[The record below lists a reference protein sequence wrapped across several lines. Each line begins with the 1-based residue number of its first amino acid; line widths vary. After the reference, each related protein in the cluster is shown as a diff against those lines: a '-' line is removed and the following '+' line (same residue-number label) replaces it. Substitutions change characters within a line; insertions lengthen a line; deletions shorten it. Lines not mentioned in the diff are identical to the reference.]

1 MADARKIVAN
11 ALDLGQALEYHEV
24 TKGDG
29 NCFYH
34 ALLDQVRNRPEI
46 SRLIRPIVAQSG
58 ALNDHLSL
66 RKELVGFVGEDANP
80 TELGQTESS
89 FREFL
94 FAQARPSVY
103 AQDSVTNLAPKYL
116 GVDIWLISTDNR
128 PSQPYTKM
136 ISGYVP
142 TEAHII
148 LGYIPGHHFQSLYPV
163 TGAGVNL
170 ATGAPPAK
178 KSRLSDVERLRLSR
192 AVESEDMRTTR
203 LDKDARKKAEKR
215 KAETSAE
222 RQQRLAAETLHKA
235 QAKQAE
241 SPAERQQR
249 LAAEAL
255 HKAQAKQAESPA
267 ERQQRLAAEA
277 LHKAQAK
284 QAESPAERQQRL
296 AAEALH
302 KAQAKQAESPAE
314 RQQRLAAET
323 LHKAQAKQA
332 ESPAERQQRLAAEA
346 LHKAQ
351 AKQAESPAER
361 QQRLASKASH
371 QSQVRQTESSAE
383 NERRRTAD
391 ARHKSLTRQAETA
404 SERAER
410 LTAASQAMSQMRE
423 SRRSQ
428 TSTLP
433 DVAEPAEPAR
443 PEFWEHGLEFHR
455 AMESRDFLI
464 CVTCHELQFTV
475 TDNDD
480 SRYVCKRCTKD
491 PVTFSAENDMDPGPV
506 PKELTGLTQVEQ
518 LLIAQI
524 IPMMTIVRLPRGG
537 QFGYSGNIINLPQ
550 DLPSLVSSLS
560 RRVTDTDI
568 VVIRKQL
575 EENTH
580 HDFRVRRNV
589 IHRALRY
596 LKDHNPFYGHID
608 INDDN
613 LQLLPEDDFVD
624 VTSVQVPDAG
634 EAAFADEQQPS
645 TPADAAP
652 CDGDT
657 LAEMPSTF
665 VALNIPRATETA
677 AVEEALHVAP
687 IQWPAVAD
695 RPVNEFETVGYV
707 TRCFPALFPTGAAEL
722 RTMQPREKRVTEPP
736 YFKHLMLY
744 KDQRFAQHP
753 RFRYFAYNT
762 LIRHRS
768 LATGRMYLRQHP
780 DSAARAP
787 EEILALPQEE
797 RRRLAHDIVRFGGH
811 LRGSRQYWLSQREN
825 LMALIKQLG
834 TPHCYFTLSSA
845 DMQWPDLQGYLRR
858 FGGVQSPSAAVASNP
873 MLCTW
878 YMHERVV
885 LFVESFLRD
894 VLGLHSYWAR
904 HPTRS
909 STCLRG
915 HPTRKHVPGP
925 FDGLRRQ
932 LGHGVAPGATGSGS
946 AVRAARSTSV
956 REALRRRR

>member
-1 MADARKIVAN
+1 
-11 ALDLGQALEYHEV
+11 
-24 TKGDG
+24 
-29 NCFYH
+29 
-34 ALLDQVRNRPEI
+34 
-46 SRLIRPIVAQSG
+46 
-58 ALNDHLSL
+58 
-66 RKELVGFVGEDANP
+66 
-80 TELGQTESS
+80 
-89 FREFL
+89 
-94 FAQARPSVY
+94 
-103 AQDSVTNLAPKYL
+103 
-116 GVDIWLISTDNR
+116 
-128 PSQPYTKM
+128 
-136 ISGYVP
+136 
-142 TEAHII
+142 
-148 LGYIPGHHFQSLYPV
+148 
-163 TGAGVNL
+163 
-170 ATGAPPAK
+170 
-178 KSRLSDVERLRLSR
+178 
-192 AVESEDMRTTR
+192 
-203 LDKDARKKAEKR
+203 
-215 KAETSAE
+215 
-222 RQQRLAAETLHKA
+222 
-235 QAKQAE
+235 
-241 SPAERQQR
+241 
-249 LAAEAL
+249 
-255 HKAQAKQAESPA
+255 
-267 ERQQRLAAEA
+267 
-277 LHKAQAK
+277 
-284 QAESPAERQQRL
+284 
-296 AAEALH
+296 
-302 KAQAKQAESPAE
+302 
-314 RQQRLAAET
+314 
-323 LHKAQAKQA
+323 
-332 ESPAERQQRLAAEA
+332 
-346 LHKAQ
+346 
-351 AKQAESPAER
+351 
-361 QQRLASKASH
+361 
-371 QSQVRQTESSAE
+371 
-383 NERRRTAD
+383 
-391 ARHKSLTRQAETA
+391 
-404 SERAER
+404 
-410 LTAASQAMSQMRE
+410 MSQLRE

-433 DVAEPAEPAR
+433 DAAEPAEPAR

-475 TDNDD
+475 TDSDD

-491 PVTFSAENDMDPGPV
+491 PVTFSAENDMDPGLV
-506 PKELTGLTQVEQ
+506 PEELTGLTQVEQ

-550 DLPSLVSSLS
+550 DLPSLVSSLP

-580 HDFRVRRNV
+580 HDFRVRRSV
-589 IHRALRY
+589 IHRALQY

-624 VTSVQVPDAG
+624 VTSVHVPDAG
-634 EAAFADEQQPS
+634 EGVIADEQQLS
-645 TPADAAP
+645 TPAGAAP

-904 HPTRS
+904 HEYQHRGSLHTHGVGYLREGVDVAEVIRLANTFPDRLTAYVDSLVTAWHPAPPVPGQPFVPPVPHPCAKRFADVDDCECDYQSLLNCVQRHTRCAAGY
-909 STCLRG
+909 CLRKKRG
-915 HPTRKHVPGP
+915 SDVAECRFGYPKPLVDATTVSVGRSDHGKTEVTVEPKRNDPLLNCHNRALVQTWRANVDFQLIHDQRKVIEYLAKYISKEEPASQNYQDLLDVALRTTDTTAEHATTTAVQRLLVKAVCERDISAQEVCHHLLELPLVLCSRQFHVLAV
-925 FDGLRRQ
+925 DGLHVQRELVSENARGGRVSKCDVDAYVSRDPERESLSMIEYFKKHFRSRNQRR
-932 LGHGVAPGATGSGS
+932 GEYD
-946 AVRAARSTSV
+946 AVRRTELIVRVVPRLVACPSDPEKARPLLSATADAAQAVQACIAADRG
-956 REALRRRR
+956 LRGRGGGIQCHDS